1 MMNNKGWGLSDM
13 LFICAILV
21 FALLVAVIV
30 YYNTF
35 GNSLAYDEPT
45 ISTSN
50 YAGLELKAENAAY
63 SYVNSNSLETEDTVE
78 ISISKLINDGYLE
91 KFVDDNDT
99 KCSGYVLYDGV
110 DYNAYIKCG
119 SNYTTS
125 GYSSSLDT

>member
-50 YAGLELKAENAAY
+50 YAGL
-63 SYVNSNSLETEDTVE
+63 
-78 ISISKLINDGYLE
+78 
-91 KFVDDNDT
+91 
-99 KCSGYVLYDGV
+99 
-110 DYNAYIKCG
+110 
-119 SNYTTS
+119 
-125 GYSSSLDT
+125 